1 MSNQNIL
8 GTRIAELRTKRDL
21 TQVEFG
27 EILGEAI
34 GNTSLTASAVGQYER
49 GVRRPSLEII
59 EAISDIFNV
68 SIDYL
73 FGKTEEKL
81 TVDKYLKLDTL
92 ELEEL
97 LRTKNVT
104 FQNKLL
110 TEQDKQRL
118 LDVSIALFWEKP

>member
-8 GTRIAELRTKRDL
+8 GNRISELRSKRDL
-21 TQVEFG
+21 TQAELG
-27 EILGEAI
+27 EIIGESI
-34 GNTSLTASAVGQYER
+34 GVSLTQSAIGQYER

-59 EAISDIFNV
+59 EALSDTFNV

-81 TVDKYLKLDTL
+81 TVDKYLKLDTI

-97 LRTKNVT
+97 LKTRNVT

-110 TEQDKQRL
+110 TERDKQRL
-118 LDVSIALFWEKP
+118 LDVSIALFWEKS